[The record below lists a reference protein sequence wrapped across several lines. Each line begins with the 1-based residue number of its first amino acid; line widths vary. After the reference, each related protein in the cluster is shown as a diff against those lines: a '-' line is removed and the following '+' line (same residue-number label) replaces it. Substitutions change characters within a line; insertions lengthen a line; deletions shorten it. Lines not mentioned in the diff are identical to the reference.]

1 MQLRI
6 QVIGR
11 VCHQAVR
18 LLVHPAI
25 QPPNSHPH
33 PPRGLQHDPGFLRAK
48 EMEQAA
54 RLARLERSKAET
66 AAIVA
71 AAAAAAQKAL
81 EEHSW
86 KRSLSRRNIMR
97 NGSDGG
103 RNG

>member
-1 MQLRI
+1 
-6 QVIGR
+6 
-11 VCHQAVR
+11 
-18 LLVHPAI
+18 
-25 QPPNSHPH
+25 
-33 PPRGLQHDPGFLRAK
+33 
-48 EMEQAA
+48 MEQAA